1 MMKLKLHWAQRYET
15 IREFPPFELDSGNF
29 PELEMEMIDVYNAG
43 SLEQQ
48 KQALDSLEYKMHQT
62 TAGERGETIFE
73 MIGPWNDFKNSQT
86 YNSIEDDG
94 FLRLTEVEDDTNGRN

>member
-1 MMKLKLHWAQRYET
+1 
-15 IREFPPFELDSGNF
+15 
-29 PELEMEMIDVYNAG
+29 
-43 SLEQQ
+43 
-48 KQALDSLEYKMHQT
+48 MHQT

-94 FLRLTEVEDDTNGRN
+94 FLRLTEVEDDKNGRN